1 MSEYRE
7 PPRWPLI
14 ALRVT
19 AALTALLALLM
30 PFLAGGFL
38 QGYYPLL
45 DAHKQTGTVLCIV
58 ALLAAVSGLL
68 VWRVSRGPSG
78 PAVQYGV
85 LTLMC
90 IVQFAF
96 GDERILLLHVPLGV
110 GVFVMAEK
118 SAVEAFRAKAG
129 NADAQEAPQGA
140 QETVRGA
147 KGAAEGTVAG
157 AGAE

>member
-1 MSEYRE
+1 MSEFHE

-19 AALTALLALLM
+19 AGLTALLALVM

-38 QGYYPLL
+38 QGHYSLL
-45 DAHKQTGTVLCIV
+45 DAHKQTAMALATT
-58 ALLAAVSGLL
+58 ALLAAVAGLL
-68 VWRVSRGPSG
+68 VWRVSRGSGG
-78 PAVQYGV
+78 PAAQYGV
-85 LTLMC
+85 LTLLC
-90 IVQFAF
+90 IVQFAL

-118 SAVEAFRAKAG
+118 FAVEAFKAEAGTAAAKTTA
-129 NADAQEAPQGA
+129 ATTTAEAA
-140 QETVRGA
+140 TAEA
-147 KGAAEGTVAG
+147 GAAE

>member
-1 MSEYRE
+1 MSEFRE

-19 AALTALLALLM
+19 AGLTALLALLM

-45 DAHKQTGTVLCIV
+45 DAHRQTAMALSGA
-58 ALLAAVSGLL
+58 ALLTAVAGLL
-68 VWRVSRGPSG
+68 VRSLSRGPSG

-85 LTLMC
+85 LTLLC
-90 IVQFAF
+90 IVQYAF

-118 SAVEAFRAKAG
+118 FAVEAFKARAGAADADANANAVTGPQAKAG
-129 NADAQEAPQGA
+129 
-140 QETVRGA
+140 T
-147 KGAAEGTVAG
+147 AAGTG

>member
-1 MSEYRE
+1 MSEFRE

-19 AALTALLALLM
+19 AGLTALLALLM

-45 DAHKQTGTVLCIV
+45 DAHRQTAMALSGT
-58 ALLAAVSGLL
+58 ALLTAVAGLL
-68 VWRVSRGPSG
+68 VRSLSRGPSG

-85 LTLMC
+85 LTLLC
-90 IVQFAF
+90 IVQYAF

-118 SAVEAFRAKAG
+118 FAVEAFKARAGTADADPDAVTGPQAKAG
-129 NADAQEAPQGA
+129 TA
-140 QETVRGA
+140 V
-147 KGAAEGTVAG
+147 GTE

>member
-1 MSEYRE
+1 MSDHRE

-19 AALTALLALLM
+19 AGLTALLALLM

-45 DAHKQTGTVLCIV
+45 DAHRQTALVLSST
-58 ALLAAVSGLL
+58 ALLAAVAGVL
-68 VWRVSRGPSG
+68 VRRLSRGPSG

-85 LTLMC
+85 LTLLC
-90 IVQFAF
+90 IVQYSL

-118 SAVEAFRAKAG
+118 SVVEAFKAKAG
-129 NADAQEAPQGA
+129 SADTEDRAADPKAGSADAEDRAGD
-140 QETVRGA
+140 
-147 KGAAEGTVAG
+147 AAT